1 MKRQQPVSLFPGGE
15 GIRWLDALREASP
28 YNLTVEQEAGCVET
42 VDELGLPE
50 QGVLSTAESLASQW
64 PYKKHKRLDLTFR
77 AWLRM
82 AADRR
87 TTRPYEAERAR
98 DDTFIQSYVARQRAR
113 GQLPQQRRE
122 A

>member
-1 MKRQQPVSLFPGGE
+1 MTRPVSLYGGE
-15 GIRWLDALREASP
+15 IQIRWLDALREARP
-28 YNLTVEQEAGCVET
+28 YTLTVEQEAGCVET

-50 QGVLSTAESLASQW
+50 QVVLSTAESLASQW

-87 TTRPYEAERAR
+87 APKPYEAERAR
-98 DDTFIQSYVARQRAR
+98 SDSFIQDYTARQRAR
-113 GQLPQQRRE
+113 GQAPDQRRQ